1 MLTAHVLLNVHQKL
15 LWKTQT
21 SRLEVYFHKYVQKI
35 ISPFKICT
43 IARVELLHIYLHKKW
58 GEFNCNLTLMHLHT
72 FCPPVAIISTAGPQQ
87 FCMSISLWDVSRGFG
102 CPLLSVMLWIHKPW
116 LPTPSQLQRF
126 PAAGWR
132 SESRLSECHLAYQS
146 SEHQHPAANNQSRN
160 RGDIRINARQT
171 DRCVNAYTKVF
182 LTLSIST
189 TVSAKPTTYMA
200 TATALAKAKMRP
212 MLPPNSG
219 PRLLEIR

>member
-43 IARVELLHIYLHKKW
+43 IARVELLHISLHKKW

-87 FCMSISLWDVSRGFG
+87 FCMSISLWDVSRGFWVSAAF
-102 CPLLSVMLWIHKPW
+102 CDAVDSQTLASHSIPATEIPSSRMTVRVPTIRMSFSLSVIRAS
-116 LPTPSQLQRF
+116 TSCSQQ
-126 PAAGWR
+126 PKQEQGQ
-132 SESRLSECHLAYQS
+132 YQ
-146 SEHQHPAANNQSRN
+146 NQ
-160 RGDIRINARQT
+160 
-171 DRCVNAYTKVF
+171 C
-182 LTLSIST
+182 
-189 TVSAKPTTYMA
+189 
-200 TATALAKAKMRP
+200 
-212 MLPPNSG
+212 
-219 PRLLEIR
+219 